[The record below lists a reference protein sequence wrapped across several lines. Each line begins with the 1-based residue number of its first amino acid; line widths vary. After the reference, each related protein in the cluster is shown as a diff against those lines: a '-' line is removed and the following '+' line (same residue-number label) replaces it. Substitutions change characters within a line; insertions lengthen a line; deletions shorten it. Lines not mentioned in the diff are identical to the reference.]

1 MFGRNTAGLRG
12 SVLFISIGIMEV
24 YLVRHTETICEK
36 GICYG
41 QSDVGLQSDY
51 QQQFEIIKG
60 QIPENGV
67 FFSSPLKRCAILA
80 DYLSG
85 SNYTKDPRLMEMH
98 FGDWEL
104 KNWDAIAPDEM
115 NPWMNDFV
123 TVTVPNGESFTEL
136 YRRVTDFM
144 DDELQT
150 NISKP
155 IVIVT
160 HAGVIRS
167 MLCKI
172 SNLPLKE
179 AFTNKVDFG
188 QVIKLGMR

>member
-1 MFGRNTAGLRG
+1 
-12 SVLFISIGIMEV
+12 MEI

-41 QSDVGLQSDY
+41 QSDVGLLENY
-51 QQQFEIIKG
+51 TLQFESIKE
-60 QIPENGV
+60 QIPVNAT
-67 FFSSPLKRCAILA
+67 FYSSPLKRCTALA

-85 SNYTKDPRLMEMH
+85 SNYKIDSRLMEMH

-104 KNWDAIAPDEM
+104 KNWDAISPEEI

-123 TVTVPNGESFTEL
+123 NVSIPNGESFTVL
-136 YRRVTDFM
+136 FNRVVDFM
-144 DDELQT
+144 QTELQANST
-150 NISKP
+150 KP
-155 IVIVT
+155 VVIVT

-167 MLCKI
+167 ILCKI
-172 SNLPLKE
+172 SNLPLKD

-188 QVIKLGMR
+188 QVIKINLQKTLTF